1 MRYRSL
7 FTAAISVAVVCV
19 APPAV
24 SPAAA
29 CPAQATPP
37 LGGETKTYF
46 QNNQDFGPDYLPT
59 SGPVA
64 KLLGANYSRFGPMS
78 EEDWKQNFYIPT
90 DKVNGPWSWPRISS
104 GFNPKAGPPY
114 GAPTEK
120 KVPLPVGKLLDRFGS
135 TFGQFLSPAG
145 IPFGMRA
152 LPPSKLNTPSDG
164 PTANYHVYCVTK
176 VFDVDAGAIYP
187 WFAQPGMGRQFF
199 LNPDYLEGKGTDTVQ
214 WLLNNGRLIEV
225 APQ

>member
-7 FTAAISVAVVCV
+7 FTVAISVLVMCVAPAAISQ
-19 APPAV
+19 
-24 SPAAA
+24 AAA
-29 CPAQATPP
+29 CPAPQKPP

-46 QNNQDFGPDYLPT
+46 QNNYDLGPDYLPT

-78 EEDWKQNFYIPT
+78 EDDWKQNFYTPGA
-90 DKVNGPWSWPRISS
+90 DGGQWSWPRISS
-104 GFNPKAGPPY
+104 GFNPKAGPPF

-120 KVPLPVGKLLDRFGS
+120 KVPLPVGKLLDRFGGTS
-135 TFGQFLSPAG
+135 GQFLSPAG

-152 LPPSKLNTPSDG
+152 LPPSKLNTPADG
-164 PTANYHVYCVTK
+164 PTANYHVYCVTQA
-176 VFDVDAGAIYP
+176 FDVDAGPIYP
-187 WFAQPGMGRQFF
+187 WFAQPGNGRQFF
-199 LNPDYLEGKGTDTVQ
+199 LNPDYLGGKNTDTVQ
-214 WLLNNGRLIEV
+214 WLLDNGRLSEV